1 MVGLVER
8 VFAHAEATALLPQ
21 LTELLT
27 ALQQAH
33 RTAAAEGRDSGSHMV
48 STNGSA
54 AAAAIASGPFLEAQ
68 RLTEAVEDLGVILR
82 DPETG
87 LVDFAS
93 TRENDQ
99 IYLCW
104 RLGEARIAFW
114 HPRDTG
120 FMGRRPL

>member
-1 MVGLVER
+1 MVAGMER
-8 VFAHAEATALLPQ
+8 VFTHAEATALLPR
-21 LTELLT
+21 LTDLLA
-27 ALQQAH
+27 AL
-33 RTAAAEGRDSGSHMV
+33 RTAQGAAVEQAGEHGRHTT

-54 AAAAIASGPFLEAQ
+54 AAAVTASGPFLDVQ
-68 RLTEAVEDLGVILR
+68 RLAGEVESLGVILR

-93 TRENDQ
+93 VREGEQ

-104 RLGEARIAFW
+104 RLGEDRIEFW

-120 FMGRRPL
+120 FMGRQPL

>member
-1 MVGLVER
+1 MER
-8 VFAHAEATALLPQ
+8 VFTHAEASALLPR
-21 LTELLT
+21 LTDLLT
-27 ALQQAH
+27 DLRTAH
-33 RTAAAEGRDSGSHMV
+33 RAAARQGGEAGSHAV

-54 AAAAIASGPFLEAQ
+54 AAAVKASGPFLEAQ
-68 RLTEAVEDLGVILR
+68 RLTGEVEALGVILR

-93 TRENDQ
+93 VRDGEQ

-104 RLGEARIAFW
+104 RLGEERIGFW

-120 FMGRRPL
+120 FMGRLPL

>member
-1 MVGLVER
+1 MVAGMER
-8 VFAHAEATALLPQ
+8 VFTHAEATALLPR
-21 LTELLT
+21 LTELLA
-27 ALQQAH
+27 ALTRAH
-33 RTAAAEGRDSGSHMV
+33 RTAAEQGAERGRHMA

-54 AAAAIASGPFLEAQ
+54 AAAATASGPSLDVE
-68 RLTEAVEDLGVILR
+68 RLSGEVEDLGVILR

-93 TRENDQ
+93 VREGEQ

-104 RLGEARIAFW
+104 RLGEERIAHW

>member
-1 MVGLVER
+1 MER
-8 VFAHAEATALLPQ
+8 VFTYAEATALLPR
-21 LTELLT
+21 LRPLL
-27 ALQQAH
+27 ASL
-33 RTAAAEGRDSGSHMV
+33 RTAQRTAGEQGGESRHSV

-54 AAAAIASGPFLEAQ
+54 AAAVTASGPFLEAQ
-68 RLTEAVEDLGVILR
+68 RLSGEIDGLGVILR

-93 TRENDQ
+93 ERDGEQ

-104 RLGEARIAFW
+104 RLGEDQIGFW

-120 FMGRRPL
+120 FMGRLPL

>member
-1 MVGLVER
+1 MVAGMER
-8 VFAHAEATALLPQ
+8 VFTHAEATALLAR
-21 LTELLT
+21 LTELLA
-27 ALQQAH
+27 ALAKAY
-33 RTAAAEGRDSGSHMV
+33 RTAAEQGAERGLHTV

-54 AAAAIASGPFLEAQ
+54 AAAATVSGQAPELE
-68 RLTEAVEDLGVILR
+68 RLSSEVEELGVILR

-93 TRENDQ
+93 VRDGEQ

-104 RLGEARIAFW
+104 RLGEEQIGYW

-120 FMGRRPL
+120 FMGRSPL

>member
-1 MVGLVER
+1 MER
-8 VFAHAEATALLPQ
+8 VFTHAEATVLLPR

-27 ALQQAH
+27 ALTVAQRVATEQG
-33 RTAAAEGRDSGSHMV
+33 AERARHAV

-54 AAAAIASGPFLEAQ
+54 AAAVTASGPFLDVQ
-68 RLTEAVEDLGVILR
+68 RLSAEVDELGVILR
-82 DPETG
+82 DPDTG

-93 TRENDQ
+93 VRDGEQ

-104 RLGEARIAFW
+104 RLGEERIAFW

>member
-1 MVGLVER
+1 MER
-8 VFAHAEATALLPQ
+8 VFTHSEATALLPR
-21 LTELLT
+21 LTDLLT
-27 ALQQAH
+27 AL
-33 RTAAAEGRDSGSHMV
+33 TIAERIAGEQGAERAGHAV

-54 AAAAIASGPFLEAQ
+54 AAAVSASGPFLDVQ
-68 RLTEAVEDLGVILR
+68 RLSAEVDQLGVILR

-93 TRENDQ
+93 VRDGEQ

-104 RLGEARIAFW
+104 RLGEDRIEFW

>member
-1 MVGLVER
+1 MVAGMER
-8 VFAHAEATALLPQ
+8 VFTHAEATALLPR
-21 LTELLT
+21 LTDLLT
-27 ALQQAH
+27 ALRSAQ
-33 RTAAAEGRDSGSHMV
+33 RAAAEQGGEPGRHTM

-54 AAAAIASGPFLEAQ
+54 AAAVTASGPLLDVQ
-68 RLTEAVEDLGVILR
+68 RLAGDLESLGVILR

-93 TRENDQ
+93 VRDGEQ

-104 RLGEARIAFW
+104 RLGEERIDFW

-120 FMGRRPL
+120 FMGRQPL

>member
-1 MVGLVER
+1 MVAGMER
-8 VFAHAEATALLPQ
+8 VFTHAEATALLPR
-21 LTELLT
+21 LTDLLT
-27 ALQQAH
+27 AL
-33 RTAAAEGRDSGSHMV
+33 RTAQRAAAEQGGEPGRHAM

-54 AAAAIASGPFLEAQ
+54 AAAVTASGPLLDVQ
-68 RLTEAVEDLGVILR
+68 RLAGDLESLGVILR

-93 TRENDQ
+93 VRDGEQ

-104 RLGEARIAFW
+104 RLGEERIEFW

-120 FMGRRPL
+120 FMGRQPL

>member
-1 MVGLVER
+1 MER
-8 VFAHAEATALLPQ
+8 VFTHDEASALLPR

-27 ALQQAH
+27 DLQAAH
-33 RTAAAEGRDSGSHMV
+33 RAAARQIGDTVTHSV

-54 AAAAIASGPFLEAQ
+54 AAAVKASGPFLEAQ
-68 RLTEAVEDLGVILR
+68 RLTGEVEGLGVVLR

-93 TRENDQ
+93 VREGDQ

-104 RLGEARIAFW
+104 RLGEERIGFW

-120 FMGRRPL
+120 FMGRLPL

>member
-1 MVGLVER
+1 MER
-8 VFAHAEATALLPQ
+8 VFTRAEASALLPQ
-21 LTELLT
+21 LTEILT
-27 ALQQAH
+27 DLRAAH
-33 RTAAAEGRDSGSHMV
+33 RAAARQGGETVSQAL

-54 AAAAIASGPFLEAQ
+54 AAAVKASGPFLEAQ
-68 RLTEAVEDLGVILR
+68 RLTGEVEALGVILR

-93 TRENDQ
+93 VREGEQ

-104 RLGEARIAFW
+104 RLGEARIDFW

-120 FMGRRPL
+120 FMGRLPL